1 MTKGEKKSELSEKT
15 LVTYQAVIN
24 GILREVG
31 LEKEDD
37 KGDWIVKHWDKILK
51 IIDTSKSIHTQKNRT
66 AVLKVWCDLYGLPDK
81 YGAELETKMGELA
94 SKVNEE
100 YSSNKMNAKQEANW
114 VGVLEM
120 REICEKLRNKLPK
133 MDSAI
138 DTYGEYKQLIRYL
151 MLLIH
156 LNAPIRNDLACAKI
170 YLSNDMPKQQDK
182 EVNYIA
188 VNKSKKKALLYL
200 NNYKTEKE
208 YGQKVINIPLE
219 VAKELVK
226 YYDVIIR
233 ISPNHWFIRDS
244 DDDDKCISRVSYTK
258 WFNTIFSDTGK
269 KVSSTQVR
277 RAVVSDLY
285 DVDEDEMKKKQQLAN
300 VMGHSVGQAGLSYA
314 KHLKESQK

>member
-114 VGVLEM
+114 VGVHEM

-138 DTYGEYKQLIRYL
+138 DTYGEYKQLMRYL

-156 LNAPIRNDLACAKI
+156 LNVPIRNDLACGKI
-170 YLSNDMPKQQDK
+170 YLANDMPKQQDK

-188 VNKSKKKALLYL
+188 VNKSKKTALLYL

-208 YGQKVINIPLE
+208 YGQKVINLPLE

-269 KVSSTQVR
+269 KVSSTQIR

-314 KHLKESQK
+314 KHLKEGQK